1 MIALCPE
8 RMRLFLKDFIA
19 YASVCYLMRSVS
31 GVAAVL
37 LESDLLIK
45 GLRESEEKRGG
56 GGFFDWTHKSR
67 PW

>member
-1 MIALCPE
+1 
-8 RMRLFLKDFIA
+8 
-19 YASVCYLMRSVS
+19 MRSVS

-45 GLRESEEKRGG
+45 GLREEEEKRGG

>member
-1 MIALCPE
+1 
-8 RMRLFLKDFIA
+8 
-19 YASVCYLMRSVS
+19 MRSVS

-45 GLRESEEKRGG
+45 GLREEEEKRGG
-56 GGFFDWTHKSR
+56 GGFSDWTHKSR